1 MQEKKLTSGN
11 FSQRLASLMS
21 ERDVKA
27 SDVASATGITPAA
40 LSRYLSGQREPRY
53 AEAQK
58 LADFFC
64 LNTDYLL
71 NPERYSSPLREA
83 AAIAKEVGGPSQNA
97 IFEITE
103 RELRAD
109 IVREEPLS
117 AEMIDWRRRALL
129 AEGKLEAV
137 RRELIG
143 MRDAN
148 ERIEKLCKPDKEE
161 KR

>member
-97 IFEITE
+97 IFERTE
-103 RELRAD
+103 RELRSD
-109 IVREEPLS
+109 MVREEPLGYE
-117 AEMIDWRRRALL
+117 AIDWRHRALV
-129 AEGKLEAV
+129 AEGKLEAI
-137 RRELIG
+137 RREAVA
-143 MRDAN
+143 AN
-148 ERIEKLCKPDKEE
+148 ERIEKLCNPDKEE